1 MLNVDIL
8 TIIVSV
14 VVLFLALLTPFI
26 NPFFR
31 KVSNK
36 RLSKDENKAKGLA
49 LEAKEL
55 LPPISVLLT
64 PTDNAEVLLRNLP
77 LYLNQDYPSKFQVV
91 VVIQEKDKE
100 TEDVLKQFACENLYI
115 TFVPNSS
122 RYMSRKKT
130 CYHLRC

>member
-49 LEAKEL
+49 LEAQEL

-64 PTDNAEVLLRNLP
+64 PTDNAEEIGRAHV
-77 LYLNQDYPSKFQVV
+77 
-91 VVIQEKDKE
+91 
-100 TEDVLKQFACENLYI
+100 
-115 TFVPNSS
+115 
-122 RYMSRKKT
+122 
-130 CYHLRC
+130 